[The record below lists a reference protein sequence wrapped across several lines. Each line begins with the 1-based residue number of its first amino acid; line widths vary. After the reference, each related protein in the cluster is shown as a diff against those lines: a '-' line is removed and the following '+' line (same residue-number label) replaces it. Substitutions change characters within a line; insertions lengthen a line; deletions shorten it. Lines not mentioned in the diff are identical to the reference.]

1 MKKPKI
7 IGERIRERRLY
18 LGMTQDELAQITNY
32 TSKSAISR
40 IENGL
45 NEVSPSKLAVFADA
59 LQTTPYYLSGY
70 IDDPSTDI
78 STTMKLGALA
88 EELDDLQVAYQ
99 SAPQHIRDAIKSLLK
114 I

>member
-7 IGERIRERRLY
+7 IGERIRERRLF

-59 LQTTPYYLSGY
+59 LHTTPQYLSGFV
-70 IDDPSTDI
+70 DDPSPNLSPI
-78 STTMKLGALA
+78 AKLDAVA
-88 EELDDLQVAYQ
+88 QELDDLQIAYQ
-99 SAPQHIRDAIKSLLK
+99 SAPQNIRDAIKALLK

>member
-7 IGERIRERRLY
+7 IGDRIRERRLF

-70 IDDPSTDI
+70 IDDPSQNI
-78 STTMKLGALA
+78 SSTAKLGAIA
-88 EELDDLQVAYQ
+88 QELDSLQIAYQ
-99 SAPQHIRDAIKSLLK
+99 SAPQNIKDAIKALLK